1 MVARRNGSK
10 ITLRNIILLGLFT
23 FTLIIFGGQLF
34 STQPPLSVGFENKN
48 PDEVFNLLISLWMI
62 AWLLESLLEVLLNI
76 FKGQNDKDTR
86 KFTYTVGFLLSL
98 FIAMAGVRTLDVFF
112 TLNEEASLIQQK
124 FFYFIDVV
132 LTAGVLAGG
141 SDGIHQLTQTFR
153 SLVLSVKQSSEDAA
167 RNQGNDAGQDRQLG
181 TSGDTTV
188 EPGQASTLEQEGPV
202 VNPG

>member
-1 MVARRNGSK
+1 MV
-10 ITLRNIILLGLFT
+10 
-23 FTLIIFGGQLF
+23 IFGGQLF
-34 STQPPLSVGFENKN
+34 STEPPLSVVFENKN

-76 FKGQNDKDTR
+76 FKGQNDGDTK

-112 TLNEEASLIQQK
+112 TPNEEASLLQQK

-141 SDGIHQLTQTFR
+141 SDSIHQLTQTFR
-153 SLVLSVKQSSEDAA
+153 SLVLSVKQSSEDDA

-181 TSGDTTV
+181 TAGDATV
-188 EPGQASTLEQEGPV
+188 EPAQASTPGQEGSV
-202 VNPG
+202 VNTG